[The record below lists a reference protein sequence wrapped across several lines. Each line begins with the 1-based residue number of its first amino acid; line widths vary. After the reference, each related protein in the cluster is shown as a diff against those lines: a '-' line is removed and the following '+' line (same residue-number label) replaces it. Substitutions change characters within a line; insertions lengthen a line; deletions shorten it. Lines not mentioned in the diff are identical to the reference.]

1 VRVFLLALALTG
13 CITNRV
19 GPGVL
24 REDWNQ
30 PRRDPDPTSNPTA
43 APVGN
48 PWAPEHEERI
58 NSPNEPET
66 ESEEEDAPTDSR
78 TVDFAKRGAATYLAW
93 KVARWRTLLEY
104 SGTFEEDPNQRDRL
118 KKPKRK
124 PKSKSND

>member
-1 VRVFLLALALTG
+1 VRVFLLALALGG

-30 PRRDPDPTSNPTA
+30 PRRDPDPTRPPGEA
-43 APVGN
+43 AGN

-58 NSPNEPET
+58 NSPNEPPT
-66 ESEEEDAPTDSR
+66 ESTGEDAPTDSR

-93 KVARWRTLLEY
+93 AAARWRYLLEY
-104 SGTFEEDPNQRDRL
+104 SGTFEEDPDQRERL
-118 KKPKRK
+118 QKKKNK
-124 PKSKSND
+124 KKGD